1 MTVVSDIKAKRVT
14 ETGALSVGR
23 SRIRGVTITASA
35 GACRFTITSGNGGE
49 TLLDL
54 DVVASTTLHVF
65 LPQDGIISAADPYV
79 SAATNIVA
87 ATIYYA

>member
-14 ETGALSVGR
+14 TTGALSVGR
-23 SRIRGVTITASA
+23 ARVRGVTITASA
-35 GACRFTITSGNGGE
+35 GACRFTLTSGNGGE

-54 DVVASTTLHVF
+54 DVTASTTLHVF

-79 SAATNIVA
+79 SAATNVTG
-87 ATIYYA
+87 ATVYYA